1 MPDFFVRVKAYRLT
15 IEAEVKY
22 TLIYKGGSDIIK
34 TAIDW
39 KAVKMMIKEND
50 IEKVEKISM
59 VEQVFMKLKTMITNG
74 TLQPGDKLPS
84 EAELAEMFGCNRL
97 TIRMALQKLNAGGI
111 LETGVGSGTYVKEFS
126 ISDFFKEFGDVIFT
140 NINMNEVLGLR
151 KLIEVESCM
160 NAIEKAQP
168 EDKIVL
174 KKRLEEYLEAKK
186 NYLMKKDKDFNSSDF
201 KKLINM
207 DMAFHR
213 QICLCG
219 HNRIYYE
226 IFLIIENLIKL
237 HLIKELKQRIYNERS
252 NEDDNHVIIY
262 RAIIEKDK
270 DRARKAYMSVLEISS

>member
-1 MPDFFVRVKAYRLT
+1 MRVKAYRLT

-111 LETGVGSGTYVKEFS
+111 LETRVGSGTYVKEFS

-140 NINMNEVLGLR
+140 NINMNEVLGFS
-151 KLIEVESCM
+151 KLI
-160 NAIEKAQP
+160 
-168 EDKIVL
+168 
-174 KKRLEEYLEAKK
+174 
-186 NYLMKKDKDFNSSDF
+186 
-201 KKLINM
+201 
-207 DMAFHR
+207 
-213 QICLCG
+213 
-219 HNRIYYE
+219 
-226 IFLIIENLIKL
+226 
-237 HLIKELKQRIYNERS
+237 
-252 NEDDNHVIIY
+252 
-262 RAIIEKDK
+262 
-270 DRARKAYMSVLEISS
+270 